1 MSSFTVPNSPIP
13 QQDELLPVDISV
25 LLAEYQQAFKSDSVY
40 LPEVAL
46 RYLFLL
52 ISSDDP
58 CIEDIKLFS
67 NQMRLEL
74 NKQRLER
81 LKLSFFNIGIDDA

>member
-1 MSSFTVPNSPIP
+1 MSTFTVPKSPIP
-13 QQDELLPVDISV
+13 QQDELLPVDLSV
-25 LLAEYQQAFKSDSVY
+25 LLAEYQQAFNSDSVH

-46 RYLFLL
+46 RYLFLI

-58 CIEDIKLFS
+58 CIEDIRLFS

-74 NKQRLER
+74 NKQRSER
-81 LKLSFFNIGIDDA
+81 FNLSVSNIGIDDA